1 MRVDPIR
8 IHGEWDLGFCLDYH
22 TISSVKVDVDQ
33 FETLRTELGEA
44 LYQFKYRK
52 QRKHLLPLAETV
64 SNFIREEILPSE
76 GQIDFLLS
84 VPPTQFRFF
93 QPLKLL
99 SRKVSKLCGI
109 PFRGNAIVRTR
120 ELKPLKYIDDFEK
133 RKKMLEGAFDFY
145 CGFLDTLRGR
155 NPFRGKRVI
164 LLDDLYRSGSTLN
177 EVCRP
182 LRVKGEVSKIIALA
196 VTKTT
201 KRR

>member
-1 MRVDPIR
+1 MLVNPIR

-33 FETLRTELGEA
+33 FETSRTELGEA
-44 LYQFKYRK
+44 LYKFKYRK
-52 QRKHLLPLAETV
+52 QRKQLLPLAETV

-93 QPLKLL
+93 QALKLL

-133 RKKMLEGAFDFY
+133 RREMLEGAFDFY

-155 NPFRGKRVI
+155 NPFRGTR
-164 LLDDLYRSGSTLN
+164 
-177 EVCRP
+177 
-182 LRVKGEVSKIIALA
+182 
-196 VTKTT
+196 
-201 KRR
+201 